1 MWYKCRKMLSISE
14 SIDDMEAY
22 TQLNDQ
28 VYYRILYST
37 DPALEEVSNHG
48 NQHPVCVANITVKC
62 MTICKGKYIIILSC
76 LNQLKTIDLLCIKLK
91 IQLHCICFLF
101 KARNILLR
109 IEKRDLYKCIGQT
122 LSRKLREEV
131 MLWQ

>member
-1 MWYKCRKMLSISE
+1 MYALRSFNVFVFYGRKMLSISE

-28 VYYRILYST
+28 VYYRILHST

-62 MTICKGKYIIILSC
+62 KTISKGKWNFELSESVKKHW
-76 LNQLKTIDLLCIKLK
+76 LAL
-91 IQLHCICFLF
+91 
-101 KARNILLR
+101 
-109 IEKRDLYKCIGQT
+109 
-122 LSRKLREEV
+122 
-131 MLWQ
+131 